1 MVWNLDAENKNAMN
15 KDVWNEAL
23 EMKSQGF
30 NLKRPGGILLRGVYM
45 KLVRD
50 ENVFFVHMTPF
61 LRRCNFYSAIK

>member
-1 MVWNLDAENKNAMN
+1 MPKTKMHAMN

-30 NLKRPGGILLRGVYM
+30 NLKRSGSILLRGVYM

-50 ENVFFVHMTPF
+50 EKCVFRSHDSVFTTLQLAF
-61 LRRCNFYSAIK
+61 ILQ